1 MLNLIENFK
10 EKARKLNK
18 TIVLPEGEEP
28 RVIRAAEK
36 ITAEGFAKIIIL
48 GDEKVIRE
56 KCPDAKLDGVKIVN
70 PKTSEKVGEYAKV
83 LFELRKA
90 KGMTEEEAERLIKD
104 EMYYG
109 VMMVKIGEAD
119 GMVGGAV
126 HSTGDMLRPAL
137 QIVKTAP
144 GINTVSG
151 FFIMNHPQ
159 KTEKSCFLFADC
171 AVTPEPTSEQLVDIA
186 VCSEKSARVFLAEE
200 PKIALL
206 SFSTK
211 GSAKHPLVEKVQ
223 EAARMIKEK
232 YPELPIDGELQADAA
247 LVEEVGQLKAK
258 GSKVAGH
265 ANVFIFP
272 DLNAGNISY
281 KLVQRLGGF
290 DAYGPICQGFAKP
303 INDLSRGCN
312 VDDIVGTVAL
322 TAIEASIN

>member
-1 MLNLIENFK
+1 MC
-10 EKARKLNK
+10 
-18 TIVLPEGEEP
+18 
-28 RVIRAAEK
+28 IR
-36 ITAEGFAKIIIL
+36 
-48 GDEKVIRE
+48 D
-56 KCPDAKLDGVKIVN
+56 
-70 PKTSEKVGEYAKV
+70 S
-83 LFELRKA
+83 
-90 KGMTEEEAERLIKD
+90 
-104 EMYYG
+104 
-109 VMMVKIGEAD
+109 
-119 GMVGGAV
+119 
-126 HSTGDMLRPAL
+126 
-137 QIVKTAP
+137 
-144 GINTVSG
+144 
-151 FFIMNHPQ
+151 
-159 KTEKSCFLFADC
+159 ADC